1 MNERRGAIDWGAHLA
16 RMVEGLER
24 RVDSAIGGI
33 GWRTGRSNPIAAFVY
48 RGFGTAERARVMGR
62 VLEVD
67 HTTPSGAG
75 DPRWR
80 NVFAALGRFESDEVP
95 GARVAIRYGDVVQEV
110 VTDPDGYFTT
120 WIDGSAPDE
129 AGTGWRKVRANLVEP
144 AGLPGDS
151 RILVPSAA
159 ARIGIISDLD
169 DTVIRTGVRRLVR
182 MLASTFLENARTRL
196 PFPGVAAFYQALHAG
211 TTGSASAPIFYVSSS
226 PWNMHD
232 FLLEFLEIR
241 GIPVGPL
248 LLRDWSMSHETFL
261 PRGHHSHKTEAI
273 ELIFSTYPELPFIL
287 IGDSGQ
293 QDPEIYREMARRH
306 PGRVPAIYIR
316 DVTANP
322 IRAAQVREL
331 AADVAALGSKM
342 VLVDDTLGAARHAA
356 EHGWIAPERVAAV
369 EEEIR
374 VSAQ

>member
-1 MNERRGAIDWGAHLA
+1 MEERRGVIDWGAHLA

-33 GWRTGRSNPIAAFVY
+33 GWRSGRPNPIAAFVY
-48 RGFGTAERARVMGR
+48 RGFGTPERARVMGR

-67 HTTPSGAG
+67 HTAPSGAG

-95 GARVAIRYGDVVQEV
+95 GARVAIRYGDAVQEV

-129 AGTGWRKVRANLVEP
+129 AGAGWRKVRADLVDP
-144 AGLPGDS
+144 PGLPGES
-151 RILVPSAA
+151 RILVPSAS

-211 TTGSASAPIFYVSSS
+211 TTGSAQAPIFYVSSS

-248 LLRDWSMSHETFL
+248 LLRDWTMSHETFR

-273 ELIFSTYPELPFIL
+273 ELLFSTYPDLPFIL

-293 QDPEIYREMARRH
+293 HDPEIYREMARRH

-331 AADVAALGSKM
+331 AAEVAALGSKM

-369 EEEIR
+369 QEEIR
-374 VSAQ
+374 VAAQ

>member
-1 MNERRGAIDWGAHLA
+1 MNERRGTMDWGARLA

-33 GWRTGRSNPIAAFVY
+33 GWRAGAPDPIAAFVY
-48 RGFGTAERARVMGR
+48 RGFGTAERARIMGR

-95 GARVAIRYGDVVQEV
+95 GARVALRYGDTVKEV
-110 VTDPDGYFTT
+110 VTDQEGYFTA
-120 WIDGSAPDE
+120 WVDGTAPEE
-129 AGTGWRKVRANLVEP
+129 AGTGWRRVSADVIEP
-144 AGLPGDS
+144 AGLSGEG
-151 RILVPSAA
+151 RILVPSAS
-159 ARIGIISDLD
+159 ARVGIISDLD

-182 MLASTFLENARTRL
+182 MLAATFLENARTRL

-211 TTGSASAPIFYVSSS
+211 ATGSAPAPIFYVSSS

-248 LLRDWSMSHETFL
+248 LLRDWTMTRETFL

-273 ELIFSTYPELPFIL
+273 ELIFATYPDLPFIL

-293 QDPEIYREMARRH
+293 HDPEIYREMARRH

-322 IRAAQVREL
+322 IRAAQVSDL
-331 AADVAALGSKM
+331 AAEIAELGSRM
-342 VLVDDTLGAARHAA
+342 LLVDDTLGAARHAA

-369 EEEIR
+369 EAEIR
-374 VSAQ
+374 AAAE

>member
-1 MNERRGAIDWGAHLA
+1 MDERRGMIDWGAHLA
-16 RMVEGLER
+16 RMVEGIER

-33 GWRTGRSNPIAAFVY
+33 GWRSGPPDPVAAFVY
-48 RGFGTAERARVMGR
+48 RGFGTATRARIMGR

-67 HTTPSGAG
+67 HTAPSGAG

-95 GARVAIRYGDVVQEV
+95 GARVAVRYGDTVQEV
-110 VTDPDGYFTT
+110 VTDPEGYFTT
-120 WIDGSAPDE
+120 WIDGTAEDE
-129 AGTGWRKVRANLVEP
+129 SGTGWRKVRADLIDPVGL
-144 AGLPGDS
+144 AGES
-151 RILVPSAA
+151 RVLIPSAS

-211 TTGSASAPIFYVSSS
+211 TTSAAPSPIFYVSSS

-232 FLLEFLEIR
+232 FLLEFLEVR

-248 LLRDWSMSHETFL
+248 LLRDWTMSHETFL

-273 ELIFSTYPELPFIL
+273 ELLFTTYPELPFIL

-293 QDPEIYREMARRH
+293 YDPEIYRDMARRH

-316 DVTANP
+316 EVTANP
-322 IRAAQVREL
+322 IRAAQVRDI
-331 AADVAALGSKM
+331 AAEVATLGSKM

-374 VSAQ
+374 VAGV